1 LNNDSKESKFKPRDR
16 EISVFLNPAIM
27 KKSGKNPIIRKLSWK
42 AEDQLCH
49 QEESLGQSCNQEAP
63 SSNPAIGKCQFF

>member
-1 LNNDSKESKFKPRDR
+1 MNNDSKESKFKPRDR

-27 KKSGKNPIIRKLSWK
+27 KKSGKNPPIRKFSWK

-49 QEESLGQSCNQEAP
+49 QEESLGQSCNQETP
-63 SSNPAIGKCQFF
+63 SSNPAIGKC